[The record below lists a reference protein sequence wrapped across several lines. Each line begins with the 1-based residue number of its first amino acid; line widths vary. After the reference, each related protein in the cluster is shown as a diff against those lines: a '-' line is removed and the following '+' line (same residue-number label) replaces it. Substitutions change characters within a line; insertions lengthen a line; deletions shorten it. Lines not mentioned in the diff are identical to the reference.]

1 MIAVN
6 LNIPDEAYE
15 KIMYLLK
22 GLPKK
27 DIQIIKTRT
36 IEEIDPTTL
45 PKDDFDYMSKEYL
58 VEIDK
63 SLQEAKAEG
72 FHNLQS
78 YEEFIADGGSRG
90 GVYK

>member
-1 MIAVN
+1 MITVN
-6 LNIPDEAYE
+6 LNIADEAYE

-22 GLPKK
+22 ALPQK
-27 DIQIIKTRT
+27 DIQIIKTKA

-58 VEIDK
+58 EEIDK
-63 SLQEAKAEG
+63 NIKEAKEKG

-78 YEEFIADGGSRG
+78 YEEFRDEL
-90 GVYK
+90 